1 MDKKRRQFLY
11 FILIA
16 IIEHVFVIAMLSAL
30 IYTEPV
36 DVSERRDSVTVT
48 LEETK
53 KEPEPPLKKIVIKKP
68 PKKEPE
74 KEKKLVLEKKKEIK
88 EELPTMPKI
97 KVFDSANADA
107 GVPMKLPSTIAR
119 IADVGSD
126 SILRASEI
134 DRSDLLAQNVA
145 QDIKAGQP
153 IKDSR
158 KPQINVSSP
167 IQHGKG
173 KSDLSKATEA
183 GSASGKLPS
192 YTEYSGPISDV
203 ARPGFVGDIRGEIA
217 GRRVIAWPNLPDEI
231 KGTQGGSTTLEIT
244 VDPAGNVIN
253 VRIIRK
259 SGSPKLD
266 KIAMDYVEQIRFEA
280 LPKNVQQRNQ
290 KGEVMINFELARGN

>member
-1 MDKKRRQFLY
+1 
-11 FILIA
+11 
-16 IIEHVFVIAMLSAL
+16 
-30 IYTEPV
+30 
-36 DVSERRDSVTVT
+36 
-48 LEETK
+48 
-53 KEPEPPLKKIVIKKP
+53 
-68 PKKEPE
+68 
-74 KEKKLVLEKKKEIK
+74 
-88 EELPTMPKI
+88 MPKMKI
-97 KVFDSANADA
+97 IDSASADA

-126 SILRASEI
+126 TVLRASEI
-134 DRSDLLAQNVA
+134 DKTDLLAQ
-145 QDIKAGQP
+145 DITTDLKTGQP
-153 IKDSR
+153 LKDLR

-173 KSDLSKATEA
+173 KSDSSKATET
-183 GSASGKLPS
+183 GSIPGKLSS

-217 GRRVIAWPNLPDEI
+217 GRRVIAWPGLPDEI
-231 KGTQGGSTTLEIT
+231 RETQGGSTTLEIT

-253 VRIIRK
+253 VRIIKK

>member
-1 MDKKRRQFLY
+1 MDKKRRQLIY
-11 FILIA
+11 FTLIA
-16 IIEHVFVIAMLSAL
+16 IIEHIFVIAIVAAL

-36 DVSERRDSVTVT
+36 EISERRDAIPVT
-48 LEETK
+48 LEEVK
-53 KEPEPPLKKIVIKKP
+53 KEPEPPLKNIVIKKT

-74 KEKKLVLEKKKEIK
+74 KEKKIVLEKKKEIK

-97 KVFDSANADA
+97 KIADSANADA
-107 GVPMKLPSTIAR
+107 GAPLKLPSTIAR

-126 SILRASEI
+126 TVLRASEI
-134 DRSDLLAQNVA
+134 DKANLIA
-145 QDIKAGQP
+145 QDIAPDLKVGQP
-153 IKDSR
+153 LKDSR
-158 KPQINVSSP
+158 KPQIDVSSP

-173 KSDLSKATEA
+173 KSDSLKTTET
-183 GSASGKLPS
+183 GSLPGKIPS

-217 GRRVIAWPNLPDEI
+217 GRRVIAWPKLPDEI
-231 KGTQGGSTTLEIT
+231 KETQGGSTTLEIT

-253 VRIIRK
+253 VRIIKK

-266 KIAMDYVEQIRFEA
+266 MIAKDYVEQIRFEA

-290 KGEVMINFELARGN
+290 KGEIMIDFELARGN